1 MSRRASAV
9 FLLCLSGWG
18 LSGWGWAL
26 TCEQATW
33 PEAQRAARKRIAQ
46 LPQQNLNCRTA
57 ASEFVKCLLYRAPLG
72 TVLDLYK
79 KAYPGT
85 DKAFGNGRQL
95 TWNGLGTPAS
105 IIIQPVSGG
114 TRVEYRRKSPV
125 SEQLELDLEKALLA
139 LQQQQKKSPWTY
151 LMPPDCA
158 SLGLRSS
165 ARYAVGEC
173 AVLPGNLLGRGP
185 TIAVSISRSA
195 DASVPLGTMR
205 YFTADQCGPH
215 FIKEKP

>member
-1 MSRRASAV
+1 M
-9 FLLCLSGWG
+9 
-18 LSGWGWAL
+18 
-26 TCEQATW
+26 
-33 PEAQRAARKRIAQ
+33 
-46 LPQQNLNCRTA
+46 
-57 ASEFVKCLLYRAPLG
+57 
-72 TVLDLYK
+72 LDLYK

-95 TWNGLGTPAS
+95 IRIPLNSCTVGKAPPVHPYRGIRIFSYSHPLGLNLKLPDSIGIRITWNGLGTPAS

-139 LQQQQKKSPWTY
+139 FQQQQKKSPWTY

-215 FIKEKP
+215 FTKEKP